1 MREGEHGVSMNTLGG
16 MRSSALFPALSPE
29 VEGLISRAQ
38 QGVVQVRDGGR
49 GAGAG
54 VIWDGDNGLVMTNHH
69 VVARALRGG
78 AVRVVLRDNR
88 EFAAG
93 VAKSDRRLD
102 LALLRLDGGPGEL
115 TPAAFGDSDV
125 LRVGEFVF
133 AVGHPWGRL
142 GAATAGIV
150 SGRPVRGGRGG
161 RAAYLRSDVALAP
174 GNSGGPLLNSRGEV
188 VGINAMVYGG
198 TALSVPGNAA
208 AAWASQPESRGPRLG
223 VGILQV
229 DLPEPLRSEGGCEAG
244 LMVAALEA
252 GGPAA
257 RAGLL
262 VGDVLL
268 SASGEPTCDVEALAE
283 ALAGAGDTVGL
294 RLLRAGEILHV
305 EVSLRE
311 PGHAA

>member
-1 MREGEHGVSMNTLGG
+1 MSMNTIGG
-16 MRSSALFPALSPE
+16 MRSSAIFPTLSPE

-49 GAGAG
+49 DAGAG
-54 VIWDGDNGLVMTNHH
+54 VIWDGDSGLVMTNHH
-69 VVARALRGG
+69 VVARAFRGG
-78 AVRVVLRDNR
+78 AVQVVLRDNR
-88 EFAAG
+88 GFAAD
-93 VAKSDRRLD
+93 VVKSDRRLD
-102 LALLRLDGGPGEL
+102 LALLRLDGAPGAL

-150 SGRPVRGGRGG
+150 SGRPVRGRRGG
-161 RAAYLRSDVALAP
+161 RVAYLRSDVALAP

-198 TALSVPGNAA
+198 TALSVPSNAA
-208 AAWASQPESRGPRLG
+208 AAWAGQPEPRGPRLG

-229 DLPEPLRSEGGCEAG
+229 DLPEPLRSESGCEAG
-244 LMVAALEA
+244 PMVAAVEA
-252 GGPAA
+252 SGPAA

-268 SASGEPTCDVEALAE
+268 SVSGEPTCDVEALAD
-283 ALAGAGDTVGL
+283 ALARTGDTVGL

>member
-1 MREGEHGVSMNTLGG
+1 MREGEHGVSMNTIGG

-49 GAGAG
+49 DAGAG

-102 LALLRLDGGPGEL
+102 LALLRLDGGPGDL
-115 TPAAFGDSDV
+115 TSAAFGDSDV

-150 SGRPVRGGRGG
+150 SGRPVRGRRGG
-161 RAAYLRSDVALAP
+161 RVTYLRSDVALAP

-229 DLPEPLRSEGGCEAG
+229 DLPEPLRNEGGCEAG
-244 LMVAALEA
+244 LMVVALEA
-252 GGPAA
+252 SGPAA

-268 SASGEPTCDVEALAE
+268 SASGEPACHAEALAE
-283 ALAGAGDTVGL
+283 ALARAGDTVGV

-305 EVSLRE
+305 EMSLRE